1 PALMAEEKD
10 HHFYPIEEPDVAR
23 AVRLWAGRADRVRL
37 LTCKSPLCAAQ
48 TDVLRR
54 DFAKIGTRLSV
65 RAVTDPYAVSAGN
78 ADVRMENWFLDEY
91 DPSNLLG
98 PPDSPEAVLFA
109 TDPPLNGFGNHS
121 ERLESQ
127 AEAAQRLSG
136 DRRRDAYAML
146 AQDILRTWA
155 PWAVFEQLGQPA
167 FFSARLGCISSSP
180 AYFGIDIA
188 RLCIR
193 GD

>member
-1 PALMAEEKD
+1 MGDEKD
-10 HHFYPIEEPDVAR
+10 HHVYSVEEPDVAR
-23 AVRLWAGRADRVRL
+23 ASRLWAGRADRVSL

-54 DFAKIGTRLSV
+54 DFSQIGVRLIV
-65 RAVTDPYAVSAGN
+65 RAVTDPYNVP
-78 ADVRMENWFLDEY
+78 ADKADLRLENWFLDEY

-109 TDPPLNGFGNHS
+109 PEAPLNGFGNQN
-121 ERLESQ
+121 ERVQSQ
-127 AEAAQRLSG
+127 AEEAQRLSG
-136 DRRRDAYAML
+136 DRRRDAYASL
-146 AQDILRTWA
+146 AQDALRTWS
-155 PWAVFEQLGQPA
+155 PWAVFEQMGQPA

>member
-1 PALMAEEKD
+1 
-10 HHFYPIEEPDVAR
+10 V
-23 AVRLWAGRADRVRL
+23 L
-37 LTCKSPLCAAQ
+37 LTCKSPLCTEQANI
-48 TDVLRR
+48 LRR
-54 DFAKIGTRLSV
+54 DFDQIGVQLVV
-65 RAVTDPYAVSAGN
+65 RAVSDQYLVPAGN
-78 ADVRMENWFLDEY
+78 ADLRLEQWFLDEY

-109 TDPPLNGFGNHS
+109 ADPPLNAFGSHS
-121 ERLESQ
+121 KRLERQ

-136 DRRRDAYAML
+136 DRRREAYTAL
-146 AQDILRTWA
+146 AQDTLRTWA
-155 PWAVFEQLGQPA
+155 PWAVFAQVGQPA

-193 GD
+193 GE

>member
-1 PALMAEEKD
+1 
-10 HHFYPIEEPDVAR
+10 
-23 AVRLWAGRADRVRL
+23 
-37 LTCKSPLCAAQ
+37 
-48 TDVLRR
+48 
-54 DFAKIGTRLSV
+54 
-65 RAVTDPYAVSAGN
+65 
-78 ADVRMENWFLDEY
+78 MENWFLDEY

-109 TDPPLNGFGNHS
+109 PDPPLNGFGNSS
-121 ERLESQ
+121 EQVERK
-127 AEAAQRLSG
+127 AEMAQRLSG
-136 DRRRDAYAML
+136 DKRRDAYAAL
-146 AQDILRTWA
+146 AQDALSTWA

-193 GD
+193 GE